1 MKIVIDNDIINKR
14 SLMPDIIYVKY
25 TYFSGL
31 RFVNKSDTYSENCI
45 YAMFDIIGEDNRVVC
60 MGFPLSC
67 NDEEF
72 NECKSEY
79 SDVLVRGAYYS
90 EGVPAVLA
98 TTNFFKEKGQD
109 EFCVYCANFEN
120 DKDSNLYAFS
130 FTKKG
135 LIIIMSILNRIIN
148 FEELT
153 YSSADKLSIV
163 ISDDSKTKKINFRKS
178 FVLEEF
184 YIPEIGH
191 IKFLKNEY
199 NGIAILAI
207 NIDSEIYK
215 ILMPFKVDKKS
226 AKKLKTHK
234 LRKKNVEDINI
245 KGSYTCLDD
254 NEIVYLLDGK
264 KLIDRIAVVGVKNG
278 GSSFESI
285 IFELTKMAY
294 NDMRDSLFNGL
305 RND

>member
-1 MKIVIDNDIINKR
+1 MKIVINNDIINKR

-25 TYFSGL
+25 TYFTGL
-31 RFVNKSDTYSENCI
+31 RFVNKSDETKENCI

-67 NDEEF
+67 DDEEF
-72 NECKSEY
+72 NDCKSEY
-79 SDVLVRGAYYS
+79 SDVLVRGAYYC
-90 EGVPAVLA
+90 EGVPGVLA
-98 TTNFFKEKGQD
+98 VTNFFKEKGQD
-109 EFCVYCANFEN
+109 EFCVYCMNFEN
-120 DKDSNLYAFS
+120 DKDPNLYAFS

-135 LIIIMSILNRIIN
+135 LIIIMSIIDRIIN
-148 FEELT
+148 FEELD

-184 YIPEIGH
+184 YIPE

-226 AKKLKTHK
+226 AKKLKNHK

-264 KLIDRIAVVGVKNG
+264 KLIDRIAVVAAKNG

-294 NDMRDSLFNGL
+294 NDMRECLYNGL
-305 RND
+305 R